1 MLVHQGL
8 VKHLW
13 IPSSKR

>member
-8 VKHLW
+8 VKRLW